1 MTGIELRKG
10 GMRGKE
16 KRENQRQKRVEESG
30 TNYIIFYRNI
40 ILHFHCIQEE
50 EQSQYKKQFL
60 F

>member
-1 MTGIELRKG
+1 
-10 GMRGKE
+10 MRGKE
-16 KRENQRQKRVEESG
+16 KRENQRQKRAEESG